1 MSSSW
6 KPGQKCPGPVHR
18 RRRVHAPRPFQAGLP
33 DRRGARFVA
42 TFNERTLLERLARGG
57 KQARTLS
64 EDTNALVKSILR
76 NLQKILNARQGHAPA
91 QLDFGIP
98 APSEITTNFPESI
111 PMMQKIIRDSIEK
124 YEPRL
129 TSVNVVH
136 VESEDDVL
144 SLRFQ
149 ITGKLSLGNAHSPV
163 LFDTL
168 VDGSGHIKLQG

>member
-1 MSSSW
+1 MEI
-6 KPGQKCPGPVHR
+6 
-18 RRRVHAPRPFQAGLP
+18 ALP
-33 DRRGARFVA
+33 

-64 EDTNALVKSILR
+64 EDTNALIKSILR

-149 ITGKLSLGNAHSPV
+149 ITGKLSLGQSHSPV